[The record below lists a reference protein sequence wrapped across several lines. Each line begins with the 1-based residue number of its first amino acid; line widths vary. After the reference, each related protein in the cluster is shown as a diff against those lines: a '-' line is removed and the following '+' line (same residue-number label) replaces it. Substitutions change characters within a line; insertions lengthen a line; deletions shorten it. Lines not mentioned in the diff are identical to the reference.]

1 MTKTKIKT
9 DFNLQNINQ
18 VLPEFALDA
27 VQADLFHKL
36 ETTSNNYFV
45 QGQAGTGKST
55 FIRHLK
61 THSKKKIRIACPT
74 ALAAIHIGGVTIHS
88 LFQLPLKDFFIPEE
102 LELKRKTANILKK
115 TDLLIIDEAS
125 MIRPDILDA
134 IHILAQRARQS
145 VLPFGGMQLLLI
157 GDLCQ
162 LPPVIKSS
170 TYPIFRA
177 KYGHSESY
185 FFDAKS
191 YQTGQFETVFFTT
204 VYRQQDNELV
214 NHLVNLRHHRHL
226 DKTVSFFNNQ
236 VNDTNTD
243 YPNAITITPYKET
256 AERINEERLNELS
269 GQLFLYTAISQ
280 GSFLT
285 QSETPAP
292 HLLKLKVGTQI
303 IFNKNN
309 PPYWINGSTGI
320 ISECQEDCIWV
331 HSTHNNRIVAVKRET
346 WESYIYEYRKETDE
360 VIEKLN
366 GTFTQFPLQ
375 VGYALTI
382 HKAQGKTL
390 DRVMIDLSRGT
401 FAHGQLYVAL
411 SRTRL
416 FQDMRLKRP
425 LTTQDVIMNNRVLL
439 FLRSQSASQN
449 RISSTIKNPD
459 C

>member
-1 MTKTKIKT
+1 MNKQNMH
-9 DFNLQNINQ
+9 DSFYHQNLNQ

-27 VQADLFHKL
+27 VQADLFHKI

-61 THSKKKIRIACPT
+61 THSQKKIRITCPT
-74 ALAAIHIGGVTIHS
+74 ALAALHIGGVTLHS

-115 TDLLIIDEAS
+115 TDVLIIDEAS

-134 IHILAQRARQS
+134 IHILAQKARQS
-145 VLPFGGMQLLLI
+145 ILPFGGIQILLI

-177 KYGHSESY
+177 KYGHEEAY
-185 FFDAKS
+185 FFDSKAYKN
-191 YQTGQFETVFFTT
+191 GCFETVFFTT
-204 VYRQQDNELV
+204 VYRQQDVELV
-214 NHLVNLRHHRHL
+214 NHLINLRHHRHL
-226 DKTVSFFNNQ
+226 DKTVSFFNTQ
-236 VNDTNTD
+236 VDETDTQ
-243 YPNAITITPYKET
+243 NAITITPYKET
-256 AERINEERLNELS
+256 AERINEERLNKLN
-269 GQLFLYTAISQ
+269 GQLFLYESQ
-280 GSFLT
+280 STGSF
-285 QSETPAP
+285 QKQIETPAP
-292 HLLKLKVGTQI
+292 VLLKIKTGTQI

-320 ISECQEDCIWV
+320 VHDCQEDCIWV
-331 HSTHNNRIVAVKRET
+331 HSAHSNRIVAVKRET
-346 WESYIYEYRKETDE
+346 WESYVYEYRKETDE

-411 SRTRL
+411 SRTRI

-425 LTTQDVIMNNRVLL
+425 LKMQDIIINDRVLC
-439 FLRSQSASQN
+439 FLRSQLKEN
-449 RISSTIKNPD
+449 NPYSSNI
-459 C
+459 